1 MNKKTKRLLVVDG
14 GLQPTESKKNY
25 VSPTSCLVAI
35 EDEGCICASL
45 TLDPQGSSE
54 PSNWDNDQT
63 VDGDHDEWFGTST
76 EVAP

>member
-1 MNKKTKRLLVVDG
+1 MNKKAKRLLVVDG

-25 VSPTSCLVAI
+25 VSPTCCLTAI

-45 TLDPQGSSE
+45 TLDQQNSSE
-54 PSNWDNDQT
+54 PSNWGNTQEI
-63 VDGDHDEWFGTST
+63 DGDHDEWFGTST

>member
-1 MNKKTKRLLVVDG
+1 MNKKAKRLLVVDG

-25 VSPTSCLVAI
+25 VSPTCCLVAI

-63 VDGDHDEWFGTST
+63 VDGDHDEWVGTST

>member
-14 GLQPTESKKNY
+14 GLQSTESKKNY
-25 VSPTSCLVAI
+25 VSPTCCLTAI

-54 PSNWDNDQT
+54 PSNWNNDQYIE
-63 VDGDHDEWFGTST
+63 GDHDEWFGTST

>member
-1 MNKKTKRLLVVDG
+1 MNKKTKRLLVVDEC
-14 GLQPTESKKNY
+14 LQPTGSKKNY
-25 VSPTSCLVAI
+25 VSPACCLVAI

-54 PSNWDNDQT
+54 PSNWDNNQT